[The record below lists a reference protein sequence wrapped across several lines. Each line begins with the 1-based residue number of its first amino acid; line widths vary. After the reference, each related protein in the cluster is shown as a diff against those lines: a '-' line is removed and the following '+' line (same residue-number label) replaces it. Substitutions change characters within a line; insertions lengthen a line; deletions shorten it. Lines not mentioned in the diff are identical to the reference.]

1 MYNLIKQG
9 PPLPSP
15 RITAMIKFN
24 VLYAAILQPENV
36 RPSDI
41 TADIVF
47 MMDSSSSVSKENY
60 EKEKEFIKYLARLV
74 NITSEKS
81 RMAVIVYSGTT
92 MFAVRFDGYS
102 SFDEFDY
109 SVDEIPLIGGPYRRM
124 DLALQSAG
132 RVFNS
137 VRKNV
142 SKIAV
147 LFTAGRQVPGGS
159 SLTSYY
165 KQLQSFHADTLV
177 VAIGKQYN
185 EEELRTVVSLPKDII
200 KVPSFDTLALH
211 AKNLGEAIED
221 KAGK

>member
-1 MYNLIKQG
+1 
-9 PPLPSP
+9 
-15 RITAMIKFN
+15 
-24 VLYAAILQPENV
+24 
-36 RPSDI
+36 
-41 TADIVF
+41 
-47 MMDSSSSVSKENY
+47 MMDSSSSVGKENY

-81 RMAVIVYSGTT
+81 RVAVIMYSGTT

-102 SFDEFDY
+102 SFDEFEY

-137 VRKNV
+137 ARKNV

-147 LFTAGRQVPGGS
+147 LLTAGRQFPDGNL
-159 SLTSYY
+159 LTSSY
-165 KQLQSFHADTLV
+165 KQLQSLNADTLV

-185 EEELRTVVSLPKDII
+185 KEELSTVVSTPKDII
-200 KVPSFDTLALH
+200 EVPSFYTLALH

-221 KAGK
+221 KAGKRAM